1 MQLFFLSALL
11 IFALRIIDVS
21 LAILRLLM
29 VMRGRRGLA
38 WIFGFCQALVF
49 ITAISQVLTN
59 IGSWQILIG
68 YAAGFATGNVFGMII
83 EERLAIGFTH
93 VRIISSTRGS
103 ELAEQLR
110 AAGFAVTEISGR
122 GKDGTVTLL
131 NCSVRR
137 KRTPLIKDLVEQI
150 DADAM
155 MTAENIRM
163 IKKGFW

>member
-1 MQLFFLSALL
+1 
-11 IFALRIIDVS
+11 
-21 LAILRLLM
+21 M
-29 VMRGRRGLA
+29 VIRGRRGLA
-38 WIFGFCQALVF
+38 WIFGFVQAMVF
-49 ITAISQVLTN
+49 IIAIRQVLTD
-59 IGSWQILIG
+59 IGNWQNLVG
-68 YAAGFATGNVFGMII
+68 YAAGFATGNVLGMII

-137 KRTPLIKDLVEQI
+137 KRAPLITTMVEEI

-155 MTAENIRM
+155 MTTENIRM